1 MQSPEYVG
9 EQLTDDMRTVNV
21 EASKSS
27 ARAASLLR
35 LNGLGSRSRA
45 NGLRLKNGDVI
56 VAVVVAMYI
65 VRSFLLFLCGSRHLL
80 VGLILLHL

>member
-1 MQSPEYVG
+1 MQSPEYEG

-35 LNGLGSRSRA
+35 LNGLGALARQWFASEKWRCHR
-45 NGLRLKNGDVI
+45 GR
-56 VAVVVAMYI
+56 
-65 VRSFLLFLCGSRHLL
+65 
-80 VGLILLHL
+80 

>member
-1 MQSPEYVG
+1 MQSPEYEG

-27 ARAASLLR
+27 ARAASLCVSM
-35 LNGLGSRSRA
+35 GLGSRSRA

-56 VAVVVAMYI
+56 VAVNGQILMAMKTTSM
-65 VRSFLLFLCGSRHLL
+65 RR
-80 VGLILLHL
+80 